1 MHIQTSIGN
10 IYSYLRRTNELVGG
24 IVDESDYVWRF
35 NPLHQFN
42 TMPEIDMFI
51 IGITEQCNLRC
62 TYCCYSGDYVNN
74 RTHSEHTLTGKDID
88 DIYDFIEQ
96 TIRKRHLR
104 VVFYG
109 GEPLL
114 QYELIQYAITRGRN
128 RWNNNIVFSI
138 STNGVLLTYDKIK
151 WLSANQ
157 VELVISIDGTESFH
171 NKHRIDVSGKG
182 SYEKVCKALCYI
194 KEAYPQYISYVS
206 LQITLASFND
216 IIPIAK
222 EWNKDSLLNCFSI
235 SNIHGLSPNFKNGVK
250 SINYEEVQQLYL
262 HILDSYERH
271 QDWKV
276 LKVFLNE
283 CLAYWK
289 DRPIVDAGY
298 SVPMA
303 TCMPLNTKVY
313 IDARM
318 QIGICEKVSDKYRI
332 GNIKNGID
340 WKRANEIVEEYYRK
354 RVERCRYCP
363 AIRMCEMCL
372 TAVEYSDEQWDV
384 LCHNERVYAQ
394 VFMFVYC
401 EMAERGLIENH
412 VS

>member
-1 MHIQTSIGN
+1 M
-10 IYSYLRRTNELVGG
+10 
-24 IVDESDYVWRF
+24 DY
-35 NPLHQFN
+35 
-42 TMPEIDMFI
+42 
-51 IGITEQCNLRC
+51 
-62 TYCCYSGDYVNN
+62 
-74 RTHSEHTLTGKDID
+74 
-88 DIYDFIEQ
+88 
-96 TIRKRHLR
+96 
-104 VVFYG
+104 
-109 GEPLL
+109 
-114 QYELIQYAITRGRN
+114 
-128 RWNNNIVFSI
+128 
-138 STNGVLLTYDKIK
+138 
-151 WLSANQ
+151 
-157 VELVISIDGTESFH
+157 
-171 NKHRIDVSGKG
+171 
-182 SYEKVCKALCYI
+182 
-194 KEAYPQYISYVS
+194 
-206 LQITLASFND
+206 LQIL
-216 IIPIAK
+216 
-222 EWNKDSLLNCFSI
+222 
-235 SNIHGLSPNFKNGVK
+235 KNGVK

-262 HILDSYERH
+262 HILDSYEKH